1 MDRILP
7 LVIFILLV
15 GALAYPA
22 FQKIPLVEAFSA
34 TSRTK
39 TNRDTIRGIQFE
51 LYRKSLTDYPLG
63 PATHA
68 PTGWA
73 VAYQKDQD
81 KAALVYN
88 TRILE
93 LLAKESSEERCR
105 PTITGSFLDCGP
117 YGANVGCYES
127 FLSNQY
133 AEVTHDRDQAVFSG
147 SRFPEGKNK

>member
-7 LVIFILLV
+7 LLIFILLV

-22 FQKIPLVEAFSA
+22 FQKAPLVEGFTA
-34 TSRTK
+34 
-39 TNRDTIRGIQFE
+39 DTFKKDLQSK
-51 LYRKSLTDYPLG
+51 LYKESLANYPLG

-68 PTGWA
+68 PTDWA

-81 KAALVYN
+81 KAALIYN
-88 TRILE
+88 TRIME
-93 LLAKESSEERCR
+93 LLAKESSGERCR

-117 YGANVGCYES
+117 YGANLGCYES

-133 AEVTHDRDQAVFSG
+133 AEVTHGRDQAIFSS
-147 SRFPEGKNK
+147 SRLPKRENK

>member
-7 LVIFILLV
+7 LIIVILLV
-15 GALAYPA
+15 GAIAYPA
-22 FQKIPLVEAFSA
+22 FQKAPLVEAFSVN
-34 TSRTK
+34 SKTK
-39 TNRDTIRGIQFE
+39 TNMDTLKNIQFK
-51 LYRKSLTDYPLG
+51 LYRESLTDYPLG

-68 PTGWA
+68 PTSWA
-73 VAYQKDQD
+73 VDYQKDQE

-88 TRILE
+88 TRIME

-133 AEVTHDRDQAVFSG
+133 AEVTHDRDRAIFNG
-147 SRFPEGKNK
+147 SRFPKRKNQ

>member
-1 MDRILP
+1 MDHILP
-7 LVIFILLV
+7 LVIVILLV
-15 GALAYPA
+15 GALALPA
-22 FQKIPLVEAFSA
+22 FRKPPLVEGFKAGA
-34 TSRTK
+34 NTK
-39 TNRDTIRGIQFE
+39 TDAQDLAGIQFQ
-51 LYRKSLTDYPLG
+51 LYRESLTDYPLG

-88 TRILE
+88 TRIME
-93 LLAKESSEERCR
+93 LLAKESSQERCR
-105 PTITGSFLDCGP
+105 PTATGAFLDCGP

-133 AEVTHDRDQAVFSG
+133 AEVTHDRDRAIFSG
-147 SRFPEGKNK
+147 SRVPKRKNQ